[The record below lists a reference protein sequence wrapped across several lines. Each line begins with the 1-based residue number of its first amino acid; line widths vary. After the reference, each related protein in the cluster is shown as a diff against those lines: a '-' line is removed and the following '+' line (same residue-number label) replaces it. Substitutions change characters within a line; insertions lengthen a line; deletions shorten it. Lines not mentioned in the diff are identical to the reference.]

1 MVELAAVAL
10 ELGSGIEH
18 LAEDVLDDADVL
30 ADGERAAEPVLD
42 VGRDRK
48 VVRVDVGLDN
58 PLDLEARLPISRGR
72 VFKPGTSAM
81 TDGKSSSAFEPS
93 LFVWAMSTIAR
104 PWTARSSMPA

>member
-42 VGRDRK
+42 LV
-48 VVRVDVGLDN
+48 
-58 PLDLEARLPISRGR
+58 PSFIS
-72 VFKPGTSAM
+72 
-81 TDGKSSSAFEPS
+81 
-93 LFVWAMSTIAR
+93 
-104 PWTARSSMPA
+104 